1 MPTGHTQVTIYN
13 LALDIVNTRPVAST
27 SELSPECRWL
37 NRNYEHYVRVALR
50 TELWNFAKEL
60 HELNQQVATPANY
73 LWTYGFDLPV
83 DWLRVIPPRYNG
95 ARTGSLIKY
104 EVAGN
109 TLFAN
114 HEIVRTGII
123 VDKQNPGEW
132 DSLFAEYVAARLAHG
147 LAHTLT
153 HKASFKAETKQ
164 VLQEAYDVAAS
175 VNAFESPVDDTETHD
190 VIRVRSQSW

>member
-13 LALDIVNTRPVAST
+13 LALDIISTRAVGST
-27 SELSPECRWL
+27 SEISPECRWL

-60 HELNQQVATPANY
+60 HELNRQVTSPPY
-73 LWTYGFDLPV
+73 LWKYGFDLPPG
-83 DWLRVIPPRYNG
+83 WLRVIPPRYLG
-95 ARTGSLIKY
+95 ARTGSLIKH
-104 EVAGN
+104 EVAKN
-109 TLFAN
+109 TLYAD

-123 VDKQNPGEW
+123 MDVQNPGEW
-132 DSLFAEYVAARLAHG
+132 DPLFADYVGARLAYG
-147 LAHTLT
+147 MAHTLT

-164 VLQEAYDVAAS
+164 AVQDAYDVAAT

-190 VIRVRSQSW
+190 VIRVRSQ

>member
-13 LALDIVNTRPVAST
+13 LALDIVSSRPVASIV
-27 SELSPECRWL
+27 EQSPECRWL
-37 NRNYEHYVRVALR
+37 NRNYEHYVRTALR

-60 HELNQQVATPANY
+60 HDLDRQVTTPANY
-73 LWTYGFDLPV
+73 LWRYGFDLPSG
-83 DWLRVIPPRYNG
+83 WLRIIPPRYNG
-95 ARTGSLIKY
+95 ARTGSLISF

-109 TLFAN
+109 VLFAD

-123 VDKQNPGEW
+123 MDIQNPGEW
-132 DSLFAEYVAARLAHG
+132 DPLFADYVGARLAYG
-147 LAHTLT
+147 LSHTLT

-164 VLQEAYDVAAS
+164 AVQDAYDVAAS

-190 VIRVRSQSW
+190 VIRVRSQ

>member
-13 LALDIVNTRPVAST
+13 LALDIVSTRAVSST

-37 NRNYEHYVRVALR
+37 NRNYEHYVRSALR

-60 HELNQQVATPANY
+60 HDLNRQVATPPY
-73 LWTYGFDLPV
+73 LWNYGFDLPSG
-83 DWLRVIPPRYNG
+83 WLRVIPPRYNG

-104 EVAGN
+104 EVTGN
-109 TLFAN
+109 VLYAD

-123 VDKQNPGEW
+123 MDKQDPGEW
-132 DSLFAEYVAARLAHG
+132 DPLFADYVGARLAHG

-164 VLQEAYDVAAS
+164 VVQEAYDVAAS

-190 VIRVRSQSW
+190 VIRVRSQ